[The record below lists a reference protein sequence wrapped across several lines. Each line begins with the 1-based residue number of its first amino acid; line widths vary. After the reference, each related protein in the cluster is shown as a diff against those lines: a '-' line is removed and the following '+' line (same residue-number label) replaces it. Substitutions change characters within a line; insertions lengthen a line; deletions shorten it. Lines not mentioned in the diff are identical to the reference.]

1 MGGAFGRRLDV
12 DGIEQA
18 ARIAHAVPYP
28 VKVVWTRE
36 EDIQHDLYRPYYY
49 DRISAGL
56 DSDGRIVG
64 WTHRVTA
71 SSVMARWA
79 PAGMVGGGRLD
90 PDAVEGAME
99 TPYDF
104 ANQTTEYVRAESPGV
119 ITAWWRG
126 VGPTH
131 NIFVVEGFV
140 DEMAALA
147 GVDALEYRR
156 RMLGNNPRALNV
168 LNLVG
173 QRSGWGKPLPKGSG
187 RGVMVQYAFGTYLA
201 AVLEVA
207 VSDQGEIQLKQIHV
221 AVDCG
226 PVVNPDTL
234 EAQVQGGMLFGL
246 SMALYSQ
253 ITHAKGRVEQSNF
266 HDYRVL
272 RIDETPAMDVHI
284 VHNPSGPIGGIGEAG
299 TAAAAPVLANAIFAA
314 TGRRL
319 RRIPFGLGQLSET

>member
-1 MGGAFGRRLDV
+1 
-12 DGIEQA
+12 
-18 ARIAHAVPYP
+18 
-28 VKVVWTRE
+28 
-36 EDIQHDLYRPYYY
+36 
-49 DRISAGL
+49 
-56 DSDGRIVG
+56 
-64 WTHRVTA
+64 
-71 SSVMARWA
+71 
-79 PAGMVGGGRLD
+79 
-90 PDAVEGAME
+90 
-99 TPYDF
+99 
-104 ANQTTEYVRAESPGV
+104 
-119 ITAWWRG
+119 
-126 VGPTH
+126 
-131 NIFVVEGFV
+131 VVEGFV